1 MNRMTITSGR
11 QQGAALVVGLVLLI
25 VLTILAVSGVF
36 SATMEMRMAG
46 NTQLQERAFQAA
58 ELAIEE
64 ALANPTITTT
74 DPAEEQAPTNHPN
87 SPGDQ
92 YSYTLRWVCT
102 TPVPGWSAG
111 SALGYHFQVDATGT
125 APGNALAE
133 HFQTFFVLGPPGYE
147 DCLEEPIP

>member
-1 MNRMTITSGR
+1 MNRTVMTSGR
-11 QQGAALVVGLVLLI
+11 QRGAALVVGLVLLI
-25 VLTILAVSGVF
+25 VLTILAVSGVV
-36 SATMEMRMAG
+36 SATLEMRMAG

-74 DPAEEQAPTNHPN
+74 NPAEVQAITNHPN

-92 YSYTLRWVCT
+92 YAYTLRWVCT
-102 TPVPGWSAG
+102 TPVSGWSAG

-125 APGNALAE
+125 APGNAQAD
-133 HFQTFFVLGPPGYE
+133 HFQTFYVLGPPGNE
-147 DCLEEPIP
+147 DCL